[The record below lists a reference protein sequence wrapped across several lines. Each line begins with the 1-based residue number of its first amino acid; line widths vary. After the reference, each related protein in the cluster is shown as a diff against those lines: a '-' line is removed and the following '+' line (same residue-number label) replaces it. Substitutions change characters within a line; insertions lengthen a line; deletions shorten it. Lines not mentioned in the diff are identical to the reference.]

1 MIGMAMGLLSSP
13 KNLMYIGAAIA
24 ALTFGI
30 MAMNFINAKH
40 AAEARVTVLEYEVSG
55 LEEQLATQVFL
66 QEQSDAAL
74 LIADGAR
81 IEAEALAT
89 SYAAIRSTALR
100 GGSDEEVPAS
110 LRSTLDALRS
120 IDGDDSVLVPD

>member
-1 MIGMAMGLLSSP
+1 MFTMVMGLLASP

-40 AAEARVTVLEYEVSG
+40 EAEARVVVLEYAVSG
-55 LEEQLATQVFL
+55 LEEQLATQTFL

-81 IEAEALAT
+81 IEAEELAT
-89 SYAAIRSTALR
+89 SYAKIRGAALR
-100 GGSDEEVPAS
+100 GGNDEEVPES
-110 LRSTLDALRS
+110 LRTTLRALGAV
-120 IDGDDSVLVPD
+120 DGGGVLNNE